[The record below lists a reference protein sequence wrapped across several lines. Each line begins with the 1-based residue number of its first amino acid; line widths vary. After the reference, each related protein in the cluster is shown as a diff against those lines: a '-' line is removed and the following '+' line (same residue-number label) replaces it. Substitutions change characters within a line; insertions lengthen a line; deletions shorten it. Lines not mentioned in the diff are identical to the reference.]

1 MLRLRSLTISTLTI
15 STLTVAAI
23 GLAACGSS
31 SASSTTATSATTA
44 TTSAPATTPASTVP
58 VTPVRDPSPAGTFGT
73 KPTVTDPG
81 GTPPTG
87 LESTDL
93 ITGTGPAVAAGDTVT
108 VQYVG
113 VAWSTGKQF
122 DASWNDGSGQPVTFP
137 LSGVIPG
144 WTQGLVGMKVGG
156 RRELVIPPS
165 LAYGASGK
173 GPVGPN
179 ETLIFIVDLY
189 KIA

>member
-1 MLRLRSLTISTLTI
+1 MPI
-15 STLTVAAI
+15 
-23 GLAACGSS
+23 
-31 SASSTTATSATTA
+31 
-44 TTSAPATTPASTVP
+44 
-58 VTPVRDPSPAGTFGT
+58 TPVQSPSPAGTFGT
-73 KPTVTDPG
+73 KPTVTVPA

-93 ITGTGPAVAAGDTVT
+93 ITGTGATVAAGDTVT

-122 DASWNDGSGQPVTFP
+122 DASWNDGNGQPTTFS
-137 LSGVIPG
+137 LNQVIPG
-144 WTQGLVGMKVGG
+144 WSQGMVGMKVGG

-165 LAYGASGK
+165 LGYGASGQ
-173 GPVGPN
+173 GPIGPN

-189 KIA
+189 KIG